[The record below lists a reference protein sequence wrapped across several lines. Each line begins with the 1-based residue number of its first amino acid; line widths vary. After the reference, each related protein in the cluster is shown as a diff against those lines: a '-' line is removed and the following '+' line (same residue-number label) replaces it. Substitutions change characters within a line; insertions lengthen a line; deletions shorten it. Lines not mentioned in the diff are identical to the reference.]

1 MSRPKVT
8 LAMRA
13 TLQEALAARP
23 DTRLWQLQ
31 NLLQEKYAPLRISQG
46 ALLETLSSMS
56 FRYKVLSTRPIQAG
70 TTGLLQLR
78 RFVAAALVGLEAAG
92 VELVYVDEYSCRND
106 EVGKRGFV
114 PRGQEAW
121 SQVQTR

>member
-56 FRYKVLSTRPIQAG
+56 YRYKVLSTRPVQEG
-70 TTGLLQLR
+70 TT
-78 RFVAAALVGLEAAG
+78 
-92 VELVYVDEYSCRND
+92 
-106 EVGKRGFV
+106 
-114 PRGQEAW
+114 
-121 SQVQTR
+121 